1 MQKAKFFEVLWP
13 KKEAKGMTSGWHL
26 YAGQLSL
33 IRCIPTTIKLNKKRS
48 MNIMT
53 IMIDKV
59 KSDVF
64 ILNYIVIIYYLASS
78 KAALA
83 ALTAF
88 E

>member
-1 MQKAKFFEVLWP
+1 
-13 KKEAKGMTSGWHL
+13 
-26 YAGQLSL
+26 
-33 IRCIPTTIKLNKKRS
+33 
-48 MNIMT
+48 MNIIT